1 MKALVYLLQVSA
13 CTAVFYLFYRLL
25 LSRLTFFTINR
36 WFLLAT
42 VFLSFIIPV
51 LTIPVNPRQ
60 QHIAVVQQAV
70 YINTLQTVPV
80 NVTDVNVTQITE
92 PIDWMQLLKF
102 SYLVAVIGLAFHLI
116 ITLILFFR
124 RLKGKQLTKVGHV
137 NIVCGN
143 NKFNNGSFFNYIF
156 LNDQE
161 LSADEMQQIIAHE
174 MLHVKLYHSVDRLLL
189 KLAQI
194 ILWFN
199 PFIYLYAKAVEENH
213 EFEVDCAMAN
223 STDKKM
229 YADLLLHL
237 SVAGQG
243 LLYHSFS
250 KIPLKKRITML
261 FNQPSAK
268 MKKVIYVLILP
279 VVLISCLAFARL
291 KSTSAKHINK
301 VEKSEKKPLIFKDP
315 FYKRSRQKNIKGEYY
330 DKIFVQTKQQN
341 GRSTSA
347 NISISGKAVFLIDN
361 KSYTEE
367 EIQNNSNSFISTLL
381 LEGVWFGSKKT
392 LPADVAKYNVVF
404 ILHTK
409 NTADTT
415 KYRQKLKRSPE
426 QIKGE
431 ADFKAYR
438 ETADFKQK
446 EKQARDVQ
454 GKTITVKIKEI
465 VDRDARKNSDMFIS
479 NNGRVKGFMVVY
491 NNEEY
496 FMRTVYGQ
504 EKQLNNLLKV
514 GDEITIKVF
523 ISTFGRNAPNM
534 IEPAFIEKNNVKI
547 FQLAEADKIPDYPF
561 LYEANK
567 VRYADG
573 QITHI
578 QKYPNGKW
586 KSAVLEIV
594 NGYKLNLNFKPN
606 APDFNG
612 IEEYDHVR
620 FRFVHE
626 VKTGAKTYQINDWVS
641 ISNNKDYGIKNPE
654 LFYKFYEPTVAQ
666 NQDSEHN
673 FKVTSLTYQASEKVV
688 AALKKDQHNSYIS
701 VGKSININTL
711 KSEQGRVYRFLA
723 AMFPQVEKKNIVF
736 NVDTTLQKG
745 FCTIKTVVK
754 PSV

>member
-1 MKALVYLLQVSA
+1 MKALIYLLQVSA

-36 WFLLAT
+36 WYLLAT

-51 LTIPVNPRQ
+51 LNIPVNPQQ
-60 QHIAVVQQAV
+60 QHIVVVQQAV

-80 NVTDVNVTQITE
+80 NVTDVNTTQIAE
-92 PIDWMQLLKF
+92 PTNWMQLLKF
-102 SYLVAVIGLAFHLI
+102 FYLTAVIGLAFHLI
-116 ITLILFFR
+116 ITFILFFK

-143 NKFNNGSFFNYIF
+143 NKLNNGSFFNYIF

-223 STDKKM
+223 FTDKKM

-250 KIPLKKRITML
+250 KIPLKKRIVML

-291 KSTSAKHINK
+291 KKDGSAISNQIKNK
-301 VEKSEKKPLIFKDP
+301 KALPQKSKNDLPLINQNEKL
-315 FYKRSRQKNIKGEYY
+315 YAKNIIPAG
-330 DKIFVQTKQQN
+330 
-341 GRSTSA
+341 
-347 NISISGKAVFLIDN
+347 
-361 KSYTEE
+361 
-367 EIQNNSNSFISTLL
+367 LL
-381 LEGVWFGSKKT
+381 NHV
-392 LPADVAKYNVVF
+392 
-404 ILHTK
+404 
-409 NTADTT
+409 DTT

-431 ADFKAYR
+431 ADFKAWR
-438 ETADFKQK
+438 QTDDFKQK
-446 EKQARDVQ
+446 EKQAKDVQ
-454 GKTITVKIKEI
+454 GKTITVEIKEI
-465 VDRDARKNSDMFIS
+465 VDRDGRKNSDMFIS
-479 NNGRVKGFMVVY
+479 NNGRVKGFIVVY

-547 FQLAEADKIPDYPF
+547 FQLAEADKIPTYAF
-561 LYEANK
+561 SYEANK

-606 APDFNG
+606 APDFNS
-612 IEEYDHVR
+612 IEESDHVR

-626 VKTGAKTYQINDWVS
+626 VKTGAKSYQINDWVS
-641 ISNNKDYGIKNPE
+641 ISNDIKDYGIKNPDF
-654 LFYKFYEPTVAQ
+654 FYKFYEPAVAQ

-673 FKVTSLTYQASEKVV
+673 FKVTDLTYQAPKKVI
-688 AALKKDQHNSYIS
+688 AALKKDQPNSYIS

-711 KSEQGRVYRFLA
+711 KSEQGRVYKFLA
-723 AMFPQVEKKNIVF
+723 AMFPHVEKKNIVF

-754 PSV
+754 PSA